1 MLNNFTFLAHLN
13 TGTNDSRTRNCTN
26 QSVQKGPRDPK
37 LQQVY
42 QRRKSGTKMHGDC
55 CRLLLPAHANL
66 EEGCFKNAQG
76 VSLALETSRGVSY
89 SKHTP
94 IGVSLLWETPDAL
107 IGERR
112 TFLTAS
118 IAFDI
123 GNLVSAHG
131 LKGFYLMWNG
141 FGLTFFFL
149 MLLWRSCC
157 AFCTTWSH
165 P

>member
-13 TGTNDSRTRNCTN
+13 TDTNDSRTRNCTN

-94 IGVSLLWETPDAL
+94 IGYQISRVMLCGRVRYGGTVVRYGRHGGYGTVGTVGTVSRYGRYGTV
-107 IGERR
+107 GTVGTVR
-112 TFLTAS
+112 
-118 IAFDI
+118 
-123 GNLVSAHG
+123 
-131 LKGFYLMWNG
+131 
-141 FGLTFFFL
+141 
-149 MLLWRSCC
+149 
-157 AFCTTWSH
+157 
-165 P
+165 